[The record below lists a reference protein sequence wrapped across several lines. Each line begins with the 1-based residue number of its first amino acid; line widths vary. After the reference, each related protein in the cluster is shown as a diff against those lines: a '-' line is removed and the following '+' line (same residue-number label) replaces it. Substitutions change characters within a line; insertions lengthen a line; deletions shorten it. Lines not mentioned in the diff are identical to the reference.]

1 VAVTGKEGFNG
12 NRNQSELSSTME
24 RVKLEVGAEI
34 LLRISRTPF
43 YKAFSSTILPY
54 HIPQTRKQVPMGVAY
69 LVITFLLAV
78 MVTFSGIGK
87 IRRDPRIVQVIHE
100 VVGVPLKYFPLLA
113 ACEFAGAFGVVLGVW
128 WPLLGVAAG
137 IGLVIYFVG
146 ASVSHLRV
154 GDVQGIG
161 PAAFILV
168 VAAAALALRVLT
180 YKLHSAG

>member
-1 VAVTGKEGFNG
+1 MF
-12 NRNQSELSSTME
+12 RNEEQVRMGIAYPVIT
-24 RVKLEVGAEI
+24 I
-34 LLRISRTPF
+34 LL
-43 YKAFSSTILPY
+43 A
-54 HIPQTRKQVPMGVAY
+54 A
-69 LVITFLLAV
+69 

-100 VVGVPLKYFPLLA
+100 VVGVPMKYFPLLA
-113 ACEFAGAFGVVLGVW
+113 ACEFAGALGIILGIW
-128 WPLLGVAAG
+128 WPLLGVAGG

-154 GDVQGIG
+154 GDVKGIG

-168 VAAAALALRVLT
+168 VAAAALALRILT

>member
-1 VAVTGKEGFNG
+1 
-12 NRNQSELSSTME
+12 
-24 RVKLEVGAEI
+24 
-34 LLRISRTPF
+34 
-43 YKAFSSTILPY
+43 
-54 HIPQTRKQVPMGVAY
+54 MGVAY